1 LKTIE
6 EFLSLSSS
14 ESTKKTYRAALNYYF
29 NIIGVEPSKYFEEKR
44 DYESDVEK
52 FFQKISEDERPP
64 KTIFTYLSAVKCYL
78 LENNVELN
86 QRFWRKLRLK
96 VKGRGPRSFDEV
108 PSDVAVLR
116 KILLNMDLKGK
127 ALFLTLASSGMRIG
141 EALQLELDD
150 IDLTKNPPYIYIR
163 GLNSKTGEKRISFIS
178 SEAKEALEEW
188 LKQRKN
194 WLESSINKGKGLEVS
209 KSAEDNRIFPFS
221 ENIANVMWNNALEK
235 AGLTKRDKETGRRTL
250 HPHILRKWFRTR
262 LGKINPD
269 YTEAIMGHTPYLEA
283 VYRRY
288 GTEELANFY
297 LENQHLLYIFT
308 DASELSRLRNEVDN
322 RIKSQGELIE
332 GILLENIALKKSLNE
347 LQAKISEFEKYKEV
361 LELLKDTK
369 FQELIAQ
376 FANKLKE

>member
-1 LKTIE
+1 
-6 EFLSLSSS
+6 
-14 ESTKKTYRAALNYYF
+14 
-29 NIIGVEPSKYFEEKR
+29 
-44 DYESDVEK
+44 
-52 FFQKISEDERPP
+52 
-64 KTIFTYLSAVKCYL
+64 
-78 LENNVELN
+78 
-86 QRFWRKLRLK
+86 LRLK

-369 FQELIAQ
+369 LQELIAQ